1 VNRASSLIFPVHFV
15 WHIWHS
21 LANTLTYQALGH
33 NDSADPLPD
42 WEEIIHGDITP
53 PNILLCAPDPHAP
66 STPHA
71 HYPACK
77 LADYGMAYTIP
88 LDRPDVRRFKST
100 YHYSTPGYTAPEV
113 AGVRRYNY
121 DEDYGDDF
129 DGARTAYNQHGP
141 HSDVY
146 SVAWVVRNMPVTKR
160 MIVGLS
166 DPYAGPR
173 DRLMSACQRFNGR
186 TRPRPYDLF
195 VETGKQLEAGRE
207 AFEAGVRAAEEGRT
221 DYGIYPGMVLF
232 GKEEQRRFETDMA
245 YRDAYKKMNLAS
257 GNEGPP
263 RPTVAEPPRPTGAG
277 DDTGDF
283 EDEENEEEDD
293 EHYDDGPSY
302 RGKKRNREDTPE
314 D

>member
-1 VNRASSLIFPVHFV
+1 MHFV

-33 NDSADPLPD
+33 NDSADPVPD

-100 YHYSTPGYTAPEV
+100 YHYNTRGYTAPEV
-113 AGVRRYNY
+113 EGVKEYDSDDYDDDDDSAG
-121 DEDYGDDF
+121 DE
-129 DGARTAYNQHGP
+129 ARKPYNQYGP

-146 SVAWVVRNMPVTKR
+146 SVAGIVRTMPVTKR
-160 MIVGLS
+160 VIRGVS
-166 DPYAGPR
+166 DPYAGPL
-173 DRLMSACQRFNGR
+173 DRLMQACERFNGR

-195 VETGKQLEAGRE
+195 VETGRQLEAGRE

-245 YRDAYKKMNLAS
+245 YRDAYTKMNLAS
-257 GNEGPP
+257 ENQG
-263 RPTVAEPPRPTGAG
+263 PPRPTGAG

-283 EDEENEEEDD
+283 EGEENEEEDEEEDQDD